1 VLPAFAFR
9 EHCVPFFVIAWQRP
23 DSTAR
28 SEKFVF
34 AERLLDDW
42 DDAAVSAGTGGRQ
55 ILHG

>member
-9 EHCVPFFVIAWQRP
+9 EHCVPFVVIAWQRP

-28 SEKFVF
+28 SKEFVF
-34 AERLLDDW
+34 AKRLLDGW
-42 DDAAVSAGTGGRQ
+42 DDAAVSAGTDGRQ